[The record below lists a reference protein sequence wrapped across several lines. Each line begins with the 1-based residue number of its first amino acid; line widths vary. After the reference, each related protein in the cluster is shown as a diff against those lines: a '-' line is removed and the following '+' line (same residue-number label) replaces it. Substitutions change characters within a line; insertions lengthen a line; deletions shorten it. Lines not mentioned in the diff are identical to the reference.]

1 VTELLTPD
9 EAASWVAPGSTLGI
23 GGLQGNFPMAT
34 LRAIARGGPGGL
46 HLVGP
51 AAGMAPEMLIAA
63 GCAASIRATHMG
75 CDPVIAIAPAYRA
88 AVESGDLEVRECD
101 EGTLLIS
108 LRAAGQ
114 RLPYLPWRG
123 GVGTDLARLNPEYVE
138 YVDPP
143 SGITLMRIPALP
155 VDVALL
161 RAYEADEYGNVRYR
175 GHSHFSDP
183 AFAKAA
189 GRVIVEVERIADH
202 GSFVAEPLR
211 TVHHRVDAIV
221 VAPLGGHP
229 FRAAGSIG
237 QDDEWLREWSA
248 GIKAA
253 ITAGEPVATADVV
266 RRELGLADE
275 AAYLDLVGADRLATL
290 RAEGCTG
297 VDSKTAKWL
306 VG

>member
-1 VTELLTPD
+1 MAELLTPE
-9 EAASWVAPGSTLGI
+9 EAARSIPPGSTLGI

-63 GCAASIRATHMG
+63 GRAVSIRATHMG
-75 CDPVIAIAPAYRA
+75 CDPVIPIAPAYRA
-88 AVESGDLEVRECD
+88 AVESGALEVRECD
-101 EGTLLIS
+101 EGTLLMA

-143 SGITLMRIPALP
+143 SGITLMRIPAQP

-175 GHSHFSDP
+175 GHSHFADP

-189 GRVIVEVERIADH
+189 ARVIVEVERVADH
-202 GSFVAEPLR
+202 DSFVADPLR
-211 TVHHRVDAIV
+211 TALHRVDAIV
-221 VAPLGGHP
+221 VTPLGGHP
-229 FRAAGSIG
+229 FRAAGSLR
-237 QDDEWLREWSA
+237 QDDEWLRRWSV
-248 GIKAA
+248 GIKEA
-253 ITAGEPVATADVV
+253 IAAGEPVIEADVV
-266 RRELGLADE
+266 RRELRLVAEED
-275 AAYLDLVGADRLATL
+275 YLDLVGADRLMAL
-290 RAEGCTG
+290 RVAG
-297 VDSKTAKWL
+297 
-306 VG
+306 